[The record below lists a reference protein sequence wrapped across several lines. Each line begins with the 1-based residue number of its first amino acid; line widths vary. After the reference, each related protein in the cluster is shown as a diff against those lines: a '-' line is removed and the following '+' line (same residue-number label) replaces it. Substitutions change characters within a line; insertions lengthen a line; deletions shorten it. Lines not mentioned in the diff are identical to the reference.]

1 MTSTDAQPTKSREL
15 SEDFVNALNTKEF
28 PFQKFLQKVVRYQ
41 KRHNPKLAA
50 YWKGRGFD
58 GENLTSSDEIPAV
71 PTDVFRHMPLVSNE
85 APTKGVFRTSGTTSG
100 ARGEHFYLSTHA
112 YDAGAIQHFQRAV
125 LQNDDPIHLIS
136 IAFDAKDHPDSSLS
150 HMLRVFGEHLGK
162 DKRSQEFYFDTN
174 GLRTDAL
181 RKRLDQATQEND
193 PVIVFGTAFGLAD
206 AMDAIAPLTLP
217 PQSKILQTGGFKG
230 RRKALEAET
239 FYNALATHFGIPP
252 QDILAEYGMTE
263 LSSQLY
269 SDVSTPANDAKSA
282 AARLLIP
289 PPWCNVQA
297 VDPHTLRVLPQGQT
311 GLLRFVD
318 CANID
323 SVVAIQT
330 SDLGVIHPRGVEL
343 IGRSEDATPRGCSLA
358 IEELRALP

>member
-1 MTSTDAQPTKSREL
+1 MTTKDAETSKSREL
-15 SEDFVNALNTKEF
+15 SEDFIKALDENKF
-28 PFQKFLQKVVRYQ
+28 PFQKFVQRVVRYQ
-41 KRHNPKLAA
+41 KRHNPKLSA
-50 YWKGRGFD
+50 YWKGRGFE

-85 APTKGVFRTSGTTSG
+85 APAQGVFRTSGTTSG
-100 ARGEHFYLSTHA
+100 ARGEHFYLSTRA
-112 YDAGAIQHFQRAV
+112 YDAGALAHMRRTV
-125 LQNDDPIHLIS
+125 LQNDAPIHLIS

-150 HMLRVFGEHLGK
+150 HMLRVFGETLGK
-162 DKRSQEFYFDTN
+162 DARSQEFYFESA
-174 GLRTDAL
+174 GLRSDAL
-181 RKRLDQATQEND
+181 RQRLHDAVQEQE

-206 AMDAIAPLTLP
+206 AMDALKPVKLP
-217 PQSKILQTGGFKG
+217 AQSLILQTGGFKG

-239 FYNALATHFGIPP
+239 FYDALSTHFGIPP

-269 SDVSTPANDAKSA
+269 SDRSAPAHDAQSA
-282 AARLLIP
+282 AQRLLIP
-289 PPWCNVQA
+289 PPWCKVDA
-297 VDPHTLRVLPQGQT
+297 VDPHTLKPLPQGEV
-311 GLLRFVD
+311 GLLRFID